1 MVEFTL
7 AVAILL
13 LLILRALAVLHLRK
27 RVAAPPAHPAA
38 RRNAALS
45 RAALD
50 QDWSWPR

>member
-7 AVAILL
+7 AVAIVL
-13 LLILRALAVLHLRK
+13 LLILRALAVHLRK

-38 RRNAALS
+38 RRREALS

-50 QDWSWPR
+50 HDWDWRR